1 MNHRVTIGVTVI
13 ALLTAASV
21 ALASPILKPRKY
33 HGPIPRSTLSIGVGF
48 LGGASNAQ
56 MYDYFSRDLRIP
68 QPAKDET
75 QSNDFGNAPLVQLTY
90 TYKAH
95 PQVAVRANAYAAYLQ
110 SDWSG
115 ILVPNEDPPDTA
127 TGQWQQPTVTV
138 DRTFDVL
145 LFALEAS
152 ALYYFTDAAV
162 KEFQPYIG
170 GGFTLGLPYQKFT
183 STATILDP
191 DSDPGFTD
199 PTNPYVPKYEAGQ
212 PLSTLEQDQV
222 TFEAGVHGILG
233 MMYYIGNRW
242 AFLAEGRLQ
251 ILQSKFPV
259 TVPDENGEPE
269 EVKFDVD
276 YSGFIIAAGLSYA
289 F

>member
-21 ALASPILKPRKY
+21 ALAGPILKPRKY
-33 HGPIPRSTLSIGVGF
+33 HGPIPRSTFSIGVGF
-48 LGGASNAQ
+48 LGGASNEE
-56 MYDYFSRDLRIP
+56 MFNYFDTQVPEPVR
-68 QPAKDET
+68 DET
-75 QSNDFGNAPLVQLTY
+75 QSNDFGNAPLIQLTY

-95 PQVAVRANAYAAYLQ
+95 PQVAVRGNAYAAYLK
-110 SDWSG
+110 SDWKG
-115 ILVPNEDPPDTA
+115 ILVLNEEPPDTA
-127 TGQWQQPTVTV
+127 TARWLQPTVDV
-138 DRTFDVL
+138 ARTFDVL

-170 GGFTLGLPYQKFT
+170 GGFSMGLPYQKFT
-183 STATILDP
+183 SDATILDP
-191 DSDPGFTD
+191 DSDPGYTD
-199 PTNPYVPKYEAGQ
+199 PTNPYVPKYTQGQ
-212 PLSTLEQDQV
+212 PLSTLEKDQV

-233 MMYYIGNRW
+233 MMYYFGNKW
-242 AFLAEGRLQ
+242 AFLVEGRLQ
-251 ILQSKFPV
+251 IMQSKFPL
-259 TVPDENGEPE
+259 TVLNEDNEPE

-276 YSGFIIAAGLSYA
+276 YSGFILVAGLSYA